1 MSGGKRR
8 SDFGKIAGATAC
20 GAILLAG
27 LAAGSHRHRA
37 RHSTAAIAPAVT
49 LATSVRTTQ
58 RSFLPAPRAHAV
70 SHSPKLNVPRRQV
83 VPELR
88 AVGVDSPAL
97 SPGSRVPAMQAYT
110 ALPMSFEANNGQT
123 DQHVKFLAHAPGYTL
138 LLTDQEAV
146 LSLPTGSPTPAS
158 PHQRAETPLSGHR
171 QTSGA
176 TKPARVVRLKFVGAA
191 TPSAIAGRDQ
201 LPSKTNYFIGN
212 DPKQWHTNVP
222 NYSAVEYRGI
232 YSGVD
237 AVFHGD
243 NRRLEFDFN
252 IAPGADPHAIAL
264 EVDGARRIRLNRA
277 GDVLLG
283 MDGTQDV
290 MMGKPHIYQQSSAG
304 RREIAGH
311 YVLSA
316 RNRIAFALDPYDH
329 AQPLVI
335 DPTITYSTYLGGGIS
350 QETYINAI
358 AVDGSGYAYVTG
370 TFSADTVPFPT
381 TPGSY
386 NPGPAPAYGTFSFIS
401 KLKTDGSGLVYST
414 YFGGVNTYGEG
425 GDQIFAIAV
434 DSTGAAYFGGT
445 SESEDNT
452 PTTPGAFM
460 PIRPSLYP
468 VAFVAKLSADGSTL
482 VYSTYLDG
490 SPNSDGDTVGG
501 IAVDSLGSAY
511 VTGVTTATN
520 FPTKTGA
527 FQTVYKAS
535 PYLGTAFVTKLSAD
549 GSSLVYS
556 TFLGGSTGENA
567 VSQIGGTAAEGAIAV
582 DTSGFAY
589 VTGFTESTDFPTTT
603 GAYSTTCG
611 SPCQDVF
618 ATKVNATGT
627 GLVYSTFLGGGGAGD
642 KYSVGRSIAVDSAG
656 SAFVGGTT
664 NTPTFPVTSGALQT
678 SAGVGF
684 ITKLKADGSS
694 QVYSSYF
701 GGYVMSVAVGS
712 DDSAV
717 LFGYSNTGYTFEST
731 PDAFTIPGCAS
742 TAGCWYGFISKL
754 TADGSALIFSSPIGG
769 DAECCTIAGALDPAG
784 DAYITGSTS
793 SQDLYTTPGSFEPSL
808 PSNYT
813 GFTPFVA
820 KVAFSSSTPL
830 TLAPTTLPSGTAGVA
845 YSQAITAT
853 GGTGAV
859 TFAVTTGS
867 LPPGLTLTPAGD
879 LAGTPTQTG
888 TTPFTVTGTDS
899 TNDTGSQAYSLQIG
913 CPTITVGPTTLAP
926 GTAGTPYGPV
936 TFTATGAIGTTTF
949 AITTD
954 TLPAGITFIAGVLA
968 GETATQYG
976 SFPFIVTVTDSNGCM
991 GTVSDTL
998 TLNPG
1003 VSTPP
1008 AAVTDNETITVTDT
1022 ETFPALVDS
1031 ETITVTDTDTVR
1043 AFNAIAITPSPASFN
1058 ASSGTAYQTYPY
1070 TPVLFTATG
1079 GIGTL
1084 TLTETGALPSGMTFT
1099 GGTLSGTPSASSA
1112 GHTYTFSVTAT
1123 DADGDQVTL
1132 LGYTLTVSTSTI
1144 PPANVTDPETITVT
1158 DTDTFPD
1165 VPDAET
1171 ITVTDT
1177 DTVRAFNTIAI
1188 APSAASFNAS
1198 DGSGF
1203 QGATYG
1209 PVTFTAMGGT
1219 GTLTLS
1225 ESGTLPAGLTFTDG
1239 VLGGTLSSSS
1249 AGTYSFSVTAT
1260 DADGDQATQ
1269 QGYTLTI
1276 TAPPPPPSLRI
1287 SAAPDSLTIVQ
1298 GQTGVTTLTFTPAGG
1313 YAGTLGLSCS
1323 GLPANSLC
1331 AFSENGVPVDSV
1343 VLTGNDQPVTV
1354 VLTFETDVNIQ
1365 QAEMKRTPPAS
1376 GTIWHAIAFWWSGS
1390 LLGLAALRRNRLM
1403 SAKSQRWLGLWLLFF
1418 TGAMAAGLS
1427 GCGGNGGNGGFGT
1440 YVTPVGNSTVTVSAS
1455 PASGAAQT
1463 LSIGITIAP

>member
-1 MSGGKRR
+1 MMSGGKLRC
-8 SDFGKIAGATAC
+8 DFGKIAGATAC

-27 LAAGSHRHRA
+27 LAAGSYRHRA
-37 RHSTAAIAPAVT
+37 TQSYAATAPAAT

-58 RSFLPAPRAHAV
+58 RSFLPAPRAHPV

-88 AVGVDSPAL
+88 AVGVDSPAS
-97 SPGSRVPAMQAYT
+97 SPGSSVQAMQMYA
-110 ALPMSFEANNGQT
+110 ALPMSFETNNGQA
-123 DQHVKFLAHAPGYTL
+123 DPRVKFLAHAPGYTL

-146 LSLPTGSPTPAS
+146 LSLPAGSPAPAS
-158 PHQRAETPLSGHR
+158 AHQRADAPVSGHR

-212 DPKQWHTNVP
+212 DSKQWHTNVP

-290 MMGKPHIYQQSSAG
+290 VMGKPHIYQQSPAG

-350 QETYINAI
+350 QESNINAI
-358 AVDGSGYAYVTG
+358 AVDSSGDAYVTG

-381 TPGSY
+381 IPGSY
-386 NPGPAPAYGTFSFIS
+386 NTGPAPAYGSFSFIS

-414 YFGGVNTYGEG
+414 YFGGVNASGFG

-445 SESEDNT
+445 SASEDNT
-452 PTTPGAFM
+452 PTTPGSFM
-460 PIRPSLYP
+460 PIRPSLYV
-468 VAFVAKLSADGSTL
+468 VAFVAKLSADGSML

-490 SPNSDGDTVGG
+490 SPNSDGDNVGG

-520 FPTKTGA
+520 FPTKPGA

-535 PYLGTAFVTKLSAD
+535 IDLGTAFVTKLSAD

-556 TFLGGSTGENA
+556 TFLGGSTGEND
-567 VSQIGGTAAEGAIAV
+567 VSQIGGTAGEGAIAV
-582 DTSGFAY
+582 DSLGFAY
-589 VTGFTESTDFPTTT
+589 VTGFTQSTDFPTTT

-618 ATKVNATGT
+618 ATKVNADGT
-627 GLVYSTFLGGGGAGD
+627 GLVYSTFLGGGGAGN

-678 SAGVGF
+678 SPGVGF
-684 ITKLKADGSS
+684 ITKLKADGTS

-717 LFGYSNTGYTFEST
+717 LFGFSNTGYTFEST
-731 PDAFTIPGCAS
+731 PDAFTIPGCPS
-742 TAGCWYGFISKL
+742 TAGCFYGFISKL

-808 PSNYT
+808 PSTYT

-830 TLAPTTLPSGTAGVA
+830 TLSPTTLPSGTAGVA

-859 TFAVTTGS
+859 TFAVTAGS
-867 LPPGLTLTPAGD
+867 PPSGFTLTPAGD
-879 LAGTPTQTG
+879 LSGTATQTG
-888 TTPFTVTGTDS
+888 TSSFTVTATDS

-913 CPTITVGPTTLAP
+913 CPTITVGPTTLP
-926 GTAGTPYGPV
+926 TGTAGTPFGPV
-936 TFTATGAIGTTTF
+936 PFTATGAVGATTF

-998 TLNPG
+998 TINAA

-1008 AAVTDNETITVTDT
+1008 AVVNDPETITVTDAQ
-1022 ETFPALVDS
+1022 TFPDVADT
-1031 ETITVTDTDTVR
+1031 EKITVTDTDLVR
-1043 AFNAIAITPSPASFN
+1043 AFNAITITPTPASFN

-1070 TPVLFTATG
+1070 TPVPFSATG

-1084 TLTETGALPSGMTFT
+1084 TLTETGALPSGITFT
-1099 GGTLSGTPSASSA
+1099 NGTLSGTPAASAA
-1112 GHTYTFSVTAT
+1112 GNTYTFSVTAT
-1123 DADGDQVTL
+1123 DADGDQATL

-1144 PPANVTDPETITVT
+1144 PPAVVKDPETITVS
-1158 DTDTFPD
+1158 DTETFPD
-1165 VPDAET
+1165 IPDTET
-1171 ITVTDT
+1171 ITVTDI
-1177 DTVRAFNTIAI
+1177 DSVVAFNAITIT
-1188 APSAASFNAS
+1188 PTPASFNAA
-1198 DGSGF
+1198 DGSAYATAPYTTVPFTASGGI
-1203 QGATYG
+1203 GAF
-1209 PVTFTAMGGT
+1209 TFTET
-1219 GTLTLS
+1219 GNLPPGITLTNGKL
-1225 ESGTLPAGLTFTDG
+1225 SGTPTASAAGN
-1239 VLGGTLSSSS
+1239 
-1249 AGTYSFSVTAT
+1249 TYTFSVTAT
-1260 DADGDQATQ
+1260 DADNDQATV

-1276 TAPPPPPSLRI
+1276 LTKPLPLLTL
-1287 SAAPDSLTIVQ
+1287 SANPDSLSIAQ
-1298 GQTGVTTLTFTPAGG
+1298 GQTGVTTLTFTPSGG
-1313 YAGTLGLSCS
+1313 YTGTLTLGCL
-1323 GLPANSLC
+1323 GLPSSSLC
-1331 AFSENGVPVDSV
+1331 VFSLNGTPIDS
-1343 VLTGNDQPVTV
+1343 LTLSGDNQPVTV
-1354 VLTFETDVNIQ
+1354 LLTIKTDVPMLAGLKRAPPSPGSTW
-1365 QAEMKRTPPAS
+1365 QALVLWWPAS
-1376 GTIWHAIAFWWSGS
+1376 
-1390 LLGLAALRRNRLM
+1390 LLALAAFGRNRKLRHQL
-1403 SAKSQRWLGLWLLFF
+1403 SQRQLTLCLLLL
-1418 TGAMAAGLS
+1418 TGVLAASLT
-1427 GCGGNGGNGGFGT
+1427 GCSLELAH
-1440 YVTPVGNSTVTVSAS
+1440 YLTPVGTSTVEVTATPS
-1455 PASGAAQT
+1455 SGTAQ
-1463 LSIGITIAP
+1463 SISINVTITR